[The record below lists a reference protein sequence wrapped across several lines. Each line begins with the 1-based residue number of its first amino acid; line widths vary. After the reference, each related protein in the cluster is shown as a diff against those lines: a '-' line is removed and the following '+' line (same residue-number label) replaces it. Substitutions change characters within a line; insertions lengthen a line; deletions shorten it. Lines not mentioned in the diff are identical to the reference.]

1 MPETSARG
9 SLRVRLA
16 VAFVG
21 VAVAAVVAVAVVILL
36 IARSETG
43 ALSASDRARAADEVA
58 RVLGDA
64 YQRAGSWSKADSSGA
79 AVLASGADAVLT
91 VIDSAGNRVSG
102 PQGEPQRRGGGGP
115 TVVTRPIA
123 IAGERVGTAELRFR
137 GRLTHAQS
145 VLRSRITGAV
155 LVGSAIAIFVALAGA
170 ALVTRALTRPL
181 QRLTSAARR
190 VRAGDLGARAA
201 AAGAPGELGELSRAF
216 DGMAQ
221 TLDDER
227 QSRRRLVS
235 DLAHEVRTPIAI
247 LQGNLEEMVDGVAEP
262 TQERLGSLHD
272 EVLRLGTLV
281 ADLDTLALADAPM
294 SSLDCAPVDLAA
306 LARGQLDGLRPQ
318 LDAKELR
325 LEEALAPV
333 IVVGDRT
340 RLGQV
345 VANLLSNAVK
355 FTPDGGQITVEIG
368 PSDQGARISV
378 SDTGPGI
385 PADERERVLERFWR
399 GSTSAGVSGRG
410 IGLAVAAD
418 IVHAHHGEIVVGD
431 ADGGGAR
438 MTVTLPGD

>member
-1 MPETSARG
+1 MRELPARP

-21 VAVAAVVAVAVVILL
+21 VAVVAVAAVAIVIVL

-43 ALSASDRARAADEVA
+43 ALSASDRARTADEVA
-58 RVLGDA
+58 RVLADA
-64 YQRAGSWSKADSSGA
+64 YRRAGSWSAADSSGA
-79 AVLASGADAVLT
+79 AALASGADAALT
-91 VIDSAGNRVSG
+91 IIDSAGNHVSG
-102 PQGEPQRRGGGGP
+102 PQGVPEGHAGGGP
-115 TVVTRPIA
+115 TVLTRPITN
-123 IAGERVGTAELRFR
+123 AGERVGTAELRFR
-137 GRLTHAQS
+137 GRLTRAQS
-145 VLRSRITGAV
+145 VLRSRITTAV
-155 LVGSAIAIFVALAGA
+155 LIGSAVAIVVALAGA

-190 VRAGDLGARAA
+190 VRAGDLSARSAMP
-201 AAGAPGELGELSRAF
+201 GAPGELGELSRAF

-262 TQERLGSLHD
+262 TSERLGSLHD
-272 EVLRLGTLV
+272 EILRLGTLV
-281 ADLDTLALADAPM
+281 ADLDMLALADAPV
-294 SSLDCAPVDLAA
+294 SKLDCAPVDLAA
-306 LARGQLDGLRPQ
+306 LVRGQLDALRPQ
-318 LDAKELR
+318 LDAKALR
-325 LEEALAPV
+325 LDQALTPV

-355 FTPDGGQITVEIG
+355 FTPEGGRITVEIG
-368 PSDQGARISV
+368 PSDGGARISV
-378 SDTGPGI
+378 ADTGAGI
-385 PADERERVLERFWR
+385 PPDEREHVLERFWR
-399 GSTSAGVSGRG
+399 GSAAAGVSGRG
-410 IGLAVAAD
+410 IGLAVVSD
-418 IVHAHHGEIVVGD
+418 VVHAHRGDIEVGD

-438 MTVTLPGD
+438 ITVTLPMS